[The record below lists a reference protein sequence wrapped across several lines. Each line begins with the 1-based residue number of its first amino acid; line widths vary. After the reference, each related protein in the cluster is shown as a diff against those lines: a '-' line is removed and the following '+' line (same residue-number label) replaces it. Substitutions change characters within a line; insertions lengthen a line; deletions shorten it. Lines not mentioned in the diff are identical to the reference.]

1 MMKTIQLEPHDN
13 VVVLRLNRGVTN
25 AINLEMVAEL
35 TDVLARV
42 TDQYRGLV
50 LAGGPKFLSIGLDL
64 PALLQLDQKGM
75 AGFLDGFHRILLG
88 LYTLPIPTAAAIS
101 GHATAG
107 GTILALGCDFRY
119 IAEGKN
125 LMGLNEIQIG
135 LPVPFLVDLLLRQV
149 VGDRVAT
156 EMTYTGMFLLPED
169 AAAAGLVDGLFA
181 AEEVEKKAIE
191 KIAGITPG
199 RPDAFARIKKSR
211 VTAIEKTY
219 RQYAESSQADFLG
232 CWFQPEVQKLLHL
245 AAEKY

>member
-1 MMKTIQLEPHDN
+1 MKTIKLEPRDN
-13 VVVLRLNRGVTN
+13 IAVLRLARGVTN
-25 AINLEMVAEL
+25 AINTEMVAEL

-64 PALLQLDQKGM
+64 PALLRLDRNRM
-75 AGFLDGFHRILLG
+75 AEFLDGFHQVVLR

-107 GTILALGCDFRY
+107 GTILSLGCDFRY
-119 IAEGKN
+119 IARGKN

-135 LPVPFLVDLLLRQV
+135 LPVPFLVDLLLRQI
-149 VGDRVAT
+149 VGDRTAT

-169 AAAAGLVDGLFA
+169 AAAAGLVDGVFPV
-181 AEEVEKKAIE
+181 EEVEKKAME
-191 KIAGITPG
+191 KIAGISPSQ
-199 RPDAFARIKKSR
+199 PDAFSLIKKSR
-211 VTAIEKTY
+211 VAAIEKNY
-219 RQYAESSQADFLG
+219 RQHAESSQAEFLG
-232 CWFQPEVQKLLHL
+232 CWFQPDVQKLLHQ